1 MWIIILLNIFFLQV
15 SADSGIDSSQGNSL
29 SEESQELSS
38 ASEITSLES
47 PESGIWFFDYLIIL

>member
-1 MWIIILLNIFFLQV
+1 M

-47 PESGIWFFDYLIIL
+47 PESGI